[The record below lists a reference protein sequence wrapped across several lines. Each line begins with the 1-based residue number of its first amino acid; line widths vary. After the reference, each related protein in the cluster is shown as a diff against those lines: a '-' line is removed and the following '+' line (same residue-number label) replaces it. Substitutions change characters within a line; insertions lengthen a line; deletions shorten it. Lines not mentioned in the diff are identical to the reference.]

1 MSDAKLYLE
10 SYGKK
15 AKTAVVSLANSP
27 ESQRNDAL
35 KYLAEIIDNNK
46 EEIYKVNKLDVD
58 YATQKGLSSSMVDRL
73 VLNEKRIFDMT
84 KGLYQ
89 LVDLKEY
96 CNKTES
102 VYTRE
107 DGLIIEKILVPL
119 GVIAIIYESRP
130 NVTVDAAHSIRATG
144 T

>member
-130 NVTVDAAHSIRATG
+130 NVTVDA
-144 T
+144 

>member
-10 SYGKK
+10 PYGKK

-46 EEIYKVNKLDVD
+46 EEIYRVNKLDVD

-73 VLNEKRIFDMT
+73 VLNEKRIFDRFDAA
-84 KGLYQ
+84 KRGLPGRKNVY
-89 LVDLKEY
+89 LWRKEY
-96 CNKTES
+96 A
-102 VYTRE
+102 
-107 DGLIIEKILVPL
+107 LIAKITL
-119 GVIAIIYESRP
+119 I
-130 NVTVDAAHSIRATG
+130 
-144 T
+144 